1 MSATLEFLENWR
13 KSLGSR
19 DFLWRMLML
28 TRPSSG
34 IMPSVTDNHKN
45 KRSLT
50 VNASACAQ
58 KVRVQCA
65 ESRQLVRGSIH
76 FQHQERLMGL
86 FRSKG
91 ELSLP
96 WRLYI
101 TASLSSTSNAANKT
115 FWLEAPLWLRFLEAS
130 CVRIRALTSAIA
142 DTNRPI
148 KGNQGVAS

>member
-1 MSATLEFLENWR
+1 
-13 KSLGSR
+13 
-19 DFLWRMLML
+19 ML

-34 IMPSVTDNHKN
+34 IMPSVTNNYRN
-45 KRSLT
+45 KRSQT

-58 KVRVQCA
+58 KVRVQCT
-65 ESRQLVRGSIH
+65 ESRQLLIQGSVHIR
-76 FQHQERLMGL
+76 HQERLMRL

-101 TASLSSTSNAANKT
+101 TAPLGSTRNAANKT
-115 FWLEAPLWLRFLEAS
+115 FWLQVPPRLRFLEAL
-130 CVRIRALTSAIA
+130 CVGIRALTSTIA
-142 DTNRPI
+142 DTNQPI